1 MQLTPISTP
10 EAGHPLLIV
19 APKPEAVQVTEADR
33 ADVLSFLL
41 RRPLNCSYL
50 LGLILDNGLS
60 SSLNRGSFY
69 VCRNNLREIQG
80 VALIG
85 HATIIECINDEA
97 VSSFAEIAAR
107 NTLHMIMCEE
117 RFGNRFRA
125 DYSLMGQTV
134 RLAHRELLFELRW
147 PLHTAGNN
155 YQLRLATAADID
167 RLEPVHAIMALNESG
182 VDPRVVDEN
191 GFRERYLRRIHQGR
205 TWILM
210 EGKQLIFK
218 ADVVTET
225 AHASYI
231 EGIWVNPDYRRKGY
245 GRNCMSQLARMLLW
259 RSRSLCLFVNDENK
273 EAQSFYRL
281 CGYHPRAA
289 YDAMFLQ

>member
-1 MQLTPISTP
+1 
-10 EAGHPLLIV
+10 
-19 APKPEAVQVTEADR
+19 
-33 ADVLSFLL
+33 
-41 RRPLNCSYL
+41 
-50 LGLILDNGLS
+50 
-60 SSLNRGSFY
+60 
-69 VCRNNLREIQG
+69 

-85 HATIIECINDEA
+85 HATIFECINSEA
-97 VSSFAEIAAR
+97 VQSFAEISSR
-107 NTLHMIMCEE
+107 NTPHLIMCEE
-117 RFGNRFRA
+117 GFGNKFRA
-125 DYSLMGQTV
+125 DYFAMGQTI
-134 RLAHRELLFELRW
+134 RLTQRELLFELRW
-147 PLHTAGNN
+147 PLPTSNNN
-155 YQLRLATAADID
+155 YQLRLATGSDIEV
-167 RLEPVHAIMALNESG
+167 LEPVHAGMALNESG
-182 VDPRVVDEN
+182 VDPRVVDSN
-191 GFRERYLRRIHQGR
+191 GFRERYLRRIRQGR

-210 EGKQLIFK
+210 EGNQLIFK